1 MVTVLCFTAIMVVAS
16 SENGS
21 ASERKVKNVIVMIP
35 DGCGSTHT
43 TLARWYSGESLAL
56 DQMPS
61 GLVRTYAGES
71 IIVDSAPAATAFATG
86 IKTSD
91 KYVGVMPGPVTIPG
105 VDVPSADQQYMPVAN
120 VLEAAKAK
128 GMSVG
133 LVATSTIQ
141 HATPAGFSAHWP
153 DRANYNE
160 IAEQQ
165 VYLDIDVV
173 FGGGSQ
179 YLVPTTE
186 GGKRTDG
193 ENLIDVLEGR
203 GYAYI
208 DTRSELASLDPNT
221 KKVWGLFAADAM
233 AHDFDRQQLAKF
245 QEEPSL
251 AEMTQAA
258 ISILSKNPRGFIL
271 MVEGSQVDWSSHA
284 NDPIGV
290 ISEVLAFDAA
300 VEVALKYAKHDRK
313 TMVLGMTDHGN
324 AGMSIG
330 NKNSDATYSK
340 TSLETLLKPLMGA
353 KLTGYGM
360 AEVLSPAM
368 TDAEIRAAVAEY
380 YGITD
385 LTDAEVNT
393 IRTKYNP
400 GSMDYV
406 LGPMLSAR
414 SIIGWT
420 TSGHTGEDVTL
431 YSYGPNRPV
440 GLLENT
446 DIAHVIEASL
456 GLNLEWTSDRTFME
470 ASAAF
475 AAIGATVK
483 IDSTDPNN
491 KVLVVEKAGKP
502 TMYLPLSKDIAEIN
516 GKVYNL
522 NGVTITS
529 PKSGKTYVSQDAL
542 LLFAGKG
549 MCYGMTGYATWD
561 GLNLASA

>member
-1 MVTVLCFTAIMVVAS
+1 
-16 SENGS
+16 
-21 ASERKVKNVIVMIP
+21 
-35 DGCGSTHT
+35 
-43 TLARWYSGESLAL
+43 
-56 DQMPS
+56 MPP
-61 GLVRTYAGES
+61 L
-71 IIVDSAPAATAFATG
+71 PA
-86 IKTSD
+86 
-91 KYVGVMPGPVTIPG
+91 
-105 VDVPSADQQYMPVAN
+105 
-120 VLEAAKAK
+120 
-128 GMSVG
+128 
-133 LVATSTIQ
+133 
-141 HATPAGFSAHWP
+141 FSAHWP
-153 DRANYNE
+153 DRGNYNE

-173 FGGGSQ
+173 FGGGSK
-179 YLVPTTE
+179 YLVPTAD
-186 GGKRTDG
+186 GGARTDG

-203 GYAYI
+203 GYAYV
-208 DTRSELASLDPNT
+208 DTRSEMMSLNPTT

-233 AHDFDRQQLAKF
+233 AHDFDRQQLSKF

-290 ISEVLAFDAA
+290 ISEVLSFDAA
-300 VEVALKYAKHDRK
+300 VEVALKYAMHDRK

-340 TSLETLLKPLMGA
+340 TSLDTLLKPLMGA

-393 IRTKYNP
+393 IRTKYSP

-420 TSGHTGEDVTL
+420 TTGHTGEDVTL

-440 GLLENT
+440 GLFENT

-456 GLNLEWTSDRTFME
+456 GLNLERTTDRTFME
-470 ASAAF
+470 ANAAF
-475 AAIGATVK
+475 AAVGATVK

-491 KVLVVEKAGKP
+491 KVLVVEKTGKAYHVP
-502 TMYLPLSKDIAEIN
+502 APEQGHCRDRWQGIQPKWGHHHLPQEREDLCQSGRGHPLQRQPHVVLPSGQWWLDRN
-516 GKVYNL
+516 GESVNQNPYY
-522 NGVTITS
+522 S
-529 PKSGKTYVSQDAL
+529 
-542 LLFAGKG
+542 LF
-549 MCYGMTGYATWD
+549 
-561 GLNLASA
+561 L